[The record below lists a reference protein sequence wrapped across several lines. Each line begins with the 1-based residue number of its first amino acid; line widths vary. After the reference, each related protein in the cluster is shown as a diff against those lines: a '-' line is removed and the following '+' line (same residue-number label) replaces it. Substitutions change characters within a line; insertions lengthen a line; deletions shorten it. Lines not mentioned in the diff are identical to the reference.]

1 MEQNAKKKISCGG
14 FMLGEGLV
22 LSEDGK
28 TLNVSGGGLP
38 SGGTPYQQLMTGGD
52 GNAKWATVNSV
63 IFRGSDGNL
72 SVEEYMEIDGYPASI
87 TDMMQYGAISL
98 MDDVNGVI
106 APCISAF
113 DSGSGYYI
121 LTFMSIG
128 ESSPTPTLIKIKVVD
143 NILADDKISIIES

>member
-28 TLNVSGGGLP
+28 TLNVSGGLP
-38 SGGTPYQQLMTGGD
+38 SGGTLYQRLVTD
-52 GNAKWATVNSV
+52 ENGNAKWATVNSV
-63 IFRGSDGNL
+63 IYRHSSGEL
-72 SVEEYMEIDGYPASI
+72 SVDLCMEGIDGSPAPI
-87 TDMMQYGAISL
+87 EDMMQFGSISL

-113 DSGSGYYI
+113 NGGSGYYI
-121 LTFMSIG
+121 LTFMCME
-128 ESSPTPTLIKIKVVD
+128 ESSQKMIKIKVVGD
-143 NILADDKISIIES
+143 TLEDDKISILES

>member
-28 TLNVSGGGLP
+28 TLSVSGGGGLP
-38 SGGTPYQQLMTGGD
+38 SGGELYQRLVTD
-52 GNAKWATVNSV
+52 ENGNARWTTVNSV
-63 IFRGSDGNL
+63 IYRGSSGDL
-72 SVEEYMEIDGYPASI
+72 SVDSCMKIDGFPAPI
-87 TDMMQYGAISL
+87 EDMMGYGSISL

-113 DSGSGYYI
+113 NSGSGYYI
-121 LTFMSIG
+121 LTFMCIK
-128 ESSPTPTLIKIKVVD
+128 ESSQTTIKIKVVG
-143 NILADDKISIIES
+143 NTLTDDKISILEQ